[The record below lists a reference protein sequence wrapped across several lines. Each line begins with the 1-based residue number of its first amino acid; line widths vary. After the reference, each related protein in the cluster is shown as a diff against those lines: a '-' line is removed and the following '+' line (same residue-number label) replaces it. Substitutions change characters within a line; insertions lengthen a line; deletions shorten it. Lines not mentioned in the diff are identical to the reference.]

1 MIDVDTLCVNDE
13 QHEEE
18 NEDLK
23 KQIICLKHQLFE
35 KDRKIKELESQLT
48 NNLKKS
54 SSVDSTTKVITSIIY

>member
-18 NEDLK
+18 KEDLK

-54 SSVDSTTKVITSIIY
+54 SSVDSTTKVITSII